1 MLELQ
6 ESAAP
11 ARARHVFASQA
22 HAAAHEVITLR
33 ELLARAR
40 CEGLATEG
48 LRGLVLGMIAER
60 GRFLAAAGADVASD
74 LIELAGEERRRA

>member
-6 ESAAP
+6 EGAAP

-40 CEGLATEG
+40 CNGIASASLEQ
-48 LRGLVLGMIAER
+48 LVLCMIAER
-60 GRFLAAAGADVASD
+60 GRFLSIAGADVASD
-74 LIELAGEERRRA
+74 VIELATEERRRA

>member
-1 MLELQ
+1 MLDLH

-40 CEGLATEG
+40 CEGCASEK
-48 LRGLVLGMIAER
+48 LRDLVLGMIAER
-60 GRFLAAAGADVASD
+60 GRFLSAAGADMASD
-74 LIELAGEERRRA
+74 YIELATEERRRA